1 MIVPVEI
8 IEIQT
13 YHYQVQALIVK
24 GEGGGSRPCFG
35 CLFKSCEKF
44 LWTKLKLTDLAV
56 SVIIQVMLGG
66 NWARIADFFNPHPG
80 LNSEFLPAH
89 GNVYIYLEISSPR
102 FSTEFPSFR

>member
-1 MIVPVEI
+1 MPVEI

-13 YHYQVQALIVK
+13 YQVQALIVK
-24 GEGGGSRPCFG
+24 GEGGGSRPGFE
-35 CLFKSCEKF
+35 CLYKF
-44 LWTKLKLTDLAV
+44 QFFWTRLKLTDLVV

-66 NWARIADFFNPHPG
+66 NWARIADFFNPHPK

>member
-13 YHYQVQALIVK
+13 YQVQALIVK
-24 GEGGGSRPCFG
+24 GEGGGSRPFFES
-35 CLFKSCEKF
+35 LFKFYEKF
-44 LWTKLKLTDLAV
+44 LWTRLKLTDLVV

-66 NWARIADFFNPHPG
+66 NWARIADFFNPHPE
-80 LNSEFLPAH
+80 LNSEFLPAN

>member
-1 MIVPVEI
+1 MPVEI

-24 GEGGGSRPCFG
+24 GEGGGRKPSFE
-35 CLFKSCEKF
+35 CLFKFYEKF

-89 GNVYIYLEISSPR
+89 GNVHIYLEISSPR

>member
-1 MIVPVEI
+1 MPVEI

-13 YHYQVQALIVK
+13 YQVQALIVK
-24 GEGGGSRPCFG
+24 GEGGGSRPSFE
-35 CLFKSCEKF
+35 CLFKFYEKF
-44 LWTKLKLTDLAV
+44 LWTRLKLTDLVV

-66 NWARIADFFNPHPG
+66 NWARIADFFNPHPE